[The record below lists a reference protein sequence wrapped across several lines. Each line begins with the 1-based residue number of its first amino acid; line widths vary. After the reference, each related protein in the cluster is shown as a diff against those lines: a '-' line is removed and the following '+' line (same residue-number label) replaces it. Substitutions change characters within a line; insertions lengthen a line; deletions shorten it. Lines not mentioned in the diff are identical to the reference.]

1 MLRIFPVHRWT
12 DFRGVEWDAEW
23 DKCLSCCQLAFLII
37 TGRDIVLLRQ
47 WETAERTERP
57 KTVPGRR
64 KSVPTDTPVEGDE
77 EENESKSKQG
87 SDVPFWWEATLCSR
101 VGLQPVS
108 PEHLRVAAQIS
119 DEC

>member
-23 DKCLSCCQLAFLII
+23 DKCLSCCQLALLII

-77 EENESKSKQG
+77 EENESKSK
-87 SDVPFWWEATLCSR
+87 
-101 VGLQPVS
+101 
-108 PEHLRVAAQIS
+108 
-119 DEC
+119 

>member
-1 MLRIFPVHRWT
+1 M
-12 DFRGVEWDAEW
+12 
-23 DKCLSCCQLAFLII
+23 SCCPLAFLII

-57 KTVPGRR
+57 KTAPGRR
-64 KSVPTDTPVEGDE
+64 KSVPADTPVEGDE

-87 SDVPFWWEATLCSR
+87 SGVPVWWEWEATICSH

-119 DEC
+119 DEG